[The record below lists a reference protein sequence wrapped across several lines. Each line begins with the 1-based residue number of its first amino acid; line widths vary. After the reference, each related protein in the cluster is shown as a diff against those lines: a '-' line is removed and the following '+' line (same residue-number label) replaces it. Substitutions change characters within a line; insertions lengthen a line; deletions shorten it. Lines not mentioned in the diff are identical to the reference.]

1 MTCLYWN
8 LLGLIIRALTT
19 HLRGELK
26 TCPQHDCLGTTMD
39 HDAIII
45 GAGPAGLF
53 AATEI
58 AKRGFD
64 VRVLE
69 EHERVGEP
77 DHCAGLLSTSG
88 LNRLGVNLPDE
99 VIQNTVSG
107 AIIYSP
113 SGHTI
118 KVERGKREARVIDRR
133 RFDAWLAT
141 RATDQGVEVTTNTK
155 VSEIG
160 REGVL
165 DYRVKVRGKINTE
178 LTSNVYIIAEGSR
191 CQLSGSIGLPIVEKS
206 SKYPAF
212 QYEVSGVDIDDGL
225 VEMFYG
231 RNVAPGFFAWIIPLG
246 EKRARVGLAARNKSK
261 IRLDALIHHHKIVS
275 KRMEGAKIERSLGG
289 IVLVG
294 LPIARMTNRNV
305 IAVGDTAG
313 IVKATTGG
321 GVILGGLTAKLAGKI
336 IAEALSSSA
345 IARGIQQYEKQWK
358 SMISNE
364 LRTMYLAQLALSSLS
379 DKGLD
384 SIIKDAANLGLLD
397 AVKSEGDMD
406 LQGSVIKKLLTNP
419 RMVLTGLRAIR
430 YINPFL

>member
-1 MTCLYWN
+1 M
-8 LLGLIIRALTT
+8 
-19 HLRGELK
+19 
-26 TCPQHDCLGTTMD
+26 MD
-39 HDAIII
+39 HDAVVI

-64 VRVLE
+64 VCVFE

-88 LNRLGVNLPDE
+88 IKKLGVKIPED

-107 AIIYSP
+107 AKIYSP

-118 KVERGKREARVIDRR
+118 TVERGKREAHVIDRR
-133 RFDAWLAT
+133 RFDAWLAD
-141 RATDQGVEVTTNTK
+141 RARDQGAEVTTSSK
-155 VSEIG
+155 VSEFVKAG
-160 REGVL
+160 PQHH
-165 DYRVKVRGKINTE
+165 KVRIKGKINAE
-178 LTSNVYIIAEGSR
+178 LISNSYIIAEGCR
-191 CQLSGSIGLPIVEKS
+191 CLLSGSLGFPTVEKA

-212 QYEVSGVDIDDGL
+212 QYEVSNVDIDDSM

-231 RNVAPGFFAWIIPLG
+231 RNIAPGFFAWVIPLG
-246 EKRARVGLAARNKSK
+246 EKRARVGLATRSKSK
-261 IRLDALIHHHKIVS
+261 IRLDSLMHHHKIVS
-275 KRMEGAKIERSLGG
+275 ERMKGAKIERSFGG

-294 LPIARMTNRNV
+294 MPIARMTYRNI

-321 GVILGGLTAKLAGKI
+321 GVILGGLTARLAGKI
-336 IAEALSSSA
+336 VAESLTSDAKASK
-345 IARGIQQYEKQWK
+345 IRRYDKQCK
-358 SMISNE
+358 SMVFNE
-364 LRTMYLAQLALSSLS
+364 LAAMYLAQRALSSLT

-397 AVKSEGDMD
+397 IVKREGDMD
-406 LQGSVIKKLLTNP
+406 LQSRAIKKLLSDP